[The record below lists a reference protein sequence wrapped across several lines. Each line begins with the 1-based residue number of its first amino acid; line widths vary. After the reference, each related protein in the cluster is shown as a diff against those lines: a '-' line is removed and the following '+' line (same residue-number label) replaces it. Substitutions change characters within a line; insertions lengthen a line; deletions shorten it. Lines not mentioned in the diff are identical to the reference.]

1 MAGSAVRTRPRG
13 YWPRSGGKR
22 RALGPP
28 AAHRLN
34 RAGRSPG
41 YLTAPS
47 GPRPPPALAPLLVG
61 RIRPVPM
68 WPNPGSPREATNRQA
83 PGQRPAGR
91 EGDGAR
97 GDLSPPLARTS
108 LSGHLYS
115 GQGGLPQQR
124 RLGFGGHV
132 RFGQGLRL
140 RSRFPPCR
148 FRPRAIE
155 TAALGGTAPWTSEV
169 SARCRG
175 RGSWGGRHGL
185 RAGAFAALLR
195 SLRACPRRAYSAGAG
210 LLIWDRPSSPGDW
223 ASPGA

>member
-1 MAGSAVRTRPRG
+1 MNLSTSSRQRLQGVDFLAASPGSSSSISSPSAAGAGGRMAGSAARTRPRR
-13 YWPRSGGKR
+13 YWPTSGGKR
-22 RALGPP
+22 RALRPP
-28 AAHRLN
+28 AAHRLS

-41 YLTAPS
+41 YLTAPA

-68 WPNPGSPREATNRQA
+68 WPNPGSPREATNRKT

-115 GQGGLPQQR
+115 GQGGFTPQRR

-132 RFGQGLRL
+132 RFGQGFAFVLGFRHPASGRGQSSRL
-140 RSRFPPCR
+140 RSEGRR
-148 FRPRAIE
+148 
-155 TAALGGTAPWTSEV
+155 
-169 SARCRG
+169 RG
-175 RGSWGGRHGL
+175 RAR
-185 RAGAFAALLR
+185 
-195 SLRACPRRAYSAGAG
+195 
-210 LLIWDRPSSPGDW
+210 
-223 ASPGA
+223 